1 MTLALQKNSIYDEGF
16 LKKWT
21 EFLEE
26 KYFFTIL
33 LAVVLSFIWNGYRFP
48 AADQVLQIPIA
59 KNYFEPDMYP
69 EDQMLAQE
77 NYKSFAWLILIIIG
91 KLIPLWLLV
100 LLIYIPSLWF
110 YFHYIFKIG
119 ETVGKRRLGGILLVA
134 LSISIKPSLASI
146 ESHNDWLSLR
156 VLSSPFV
163 MAAIY
168 YFLKDRP
175 VASLVILG
183 MSFNFHPISASN
195 TAILIGTF
203 LIFDSYHRRSKSP
216 LFLLIKGS
224 IGFVLASLPLTLF
237 YGIDILAGS
246 SSSSIFQS
254 ASKDWLEIMK
264 IRNGHHSHPT
274 EYPFWQYLH
283 IFIYLIII
291 YRTKNWMPS
300 VYHEKFK
307 AMMIGMGILY
317 LITFASVTVIPSS
330 FIISLQFGRSMRFLG
345 LIAMIYLIHPLLT
358 LPKINE
364 WGENEWQITTFGII
378 FLFYSHASI
387 VVMILAFLFILI
399 KIKIN
404 FNLRIFKIWKNNN
417 NKINHKRFLVFILLV
432 STLPIMGAKIYLGI
446 PPIADIQANASRS
459 DPWIDIQYWVRENT
473 HEDTILIT
481 PPHLEGFRVYS
492 HRTIIG
498 EWKDGTLSY
507 FNTSFA
513 YVWWERMVDLGFSE
527 DGEDK
532 YSNEIYLNLNFT
544 SLSKKYSANYVI
556 IDFRSPFQSLGYIEI
571 IGDIIYTNK
580 HFGVIKTEN

>member
-1 MTLALQKNSIYDEGF
+1 
-16 LKKWT
+16 
-21 EFLEE
+21 
-26 KYFFTIL
+26 
-33 LAVVLSFIWNGYRFP
+33 
-48 AADQVLQIPIA
+48 
-59 KNYFEPDMYP
+59 
-69 EDQMLAQE
+69 
-77 NYKSFAWLILIIIG
+77 
-91 KLIPLWLLV
+91 V